1 MNLKKIFLTTLTLTC
16 LLSNIAGPARLQAAE
31 KTTDVPA
38 EKVHI
43 TSDSMMFDEMNSQVE
58 FTGNVVATRLDA
70 TIHADHVIVLL
81 YSEAEKK
88 IRAVKVDAQAPDD
101 NVKQLIATGNV
112 KVIQKDAT
120 ATADKAVYNTT
131 KKTIVLTGKSPTVL
145 SGKNYVTG
153 KTITL
158 FQDTRRVVVEG
169 GENRRVEAFFDSNT
183 PKPGTN

>member
-16 LLSNIAGPARLQAAE
+16 LLSNITGPARLQAAE
-31 KTTDVPA
+31 KTADVPA

-43 TSDSMMFDEMNSQVE
+43 TSDSMMFDDMNSQVE

-70 TIHADHVIVLL
+70 TIHADHVKVLL

-88 IRAVKVDAQAPDD
+88 IRAVKKDAQAPDD

-131 KKTIVLTGKSPTVL
+131 EKTIVLTGKSPTVL

-153 KTITL
+153 KKITL

-169 GENRRVEAFFDSNT
+169 GETRRVEAFFDSNT

>member
-1 MNLKKIFLTTLTLTC
+1 VALTWLLTNLTSPTR
-16 LLSNIAGPARLQAAE
+16 LLAAE
-31 KTTDVPA
+31 KTTDDPA

-43 TSDSMMFDEMNSQVE
+43 TSDTMMFDDKNSQVE

-70 TIHADHVIVLL
+70 TIHADHVKVLL

-88 IRAVKVDAQAPDD
+88 SRTVKGEAKAPDD
-101 NVKQLIATGNV
+101 NIKQLIATGNV
-112 KVIQKDAT
+112 KVIQNDAT

-131 KKTIVLTGKSPTVL
+131 QKTIVLTGESPTVL

-153 KTITL
+153 KKITL
-158 FQDTRRVVVEG
+158 FQDTRRVVVESDKT
-169 GENRRVEAFFDSNT
+169 RRVEAFFDSNA

>member
-16 LLSNIAGPARLQAAE
+16 LLNNIANPTRLQAAE
-31 KTTDVPA
+31 KTADVPA

-43 TSDSMMFDEMNSQVE
+43 TSDTMMFDDMKSQVE

-70 TIHADHVIVLL
+70 TIYADHVKVLL

-88 IRAVKVDAQAPDD
+88 IRAAKEDTQAPDD

-131 KKTIVLTGKSPTVL
+131 QRTIVLTGKSPTVL

-153 KTITL
+153 KKITL
-158 FQDTRRVVVEG
+158 FQDTRRVIVEG
-169 GENRRVEAFFDSNT
+169 GETRRVEAFFDSNT

>member
-16 LLSNIAGPARLQAAE
+16 LLSNIVAPTRLQAAE
-31 KTTDVPA
+31 KPANVPA

-43 TSDSMMFDEMNSQVE
+43 TSDTMMFDDKNSQVE

-70 TIHADHVIVLL
+70 TIHADHVIVFL

-88 IRAVKVDAQAPDD
+88 SRAVKADSQTPDD
-101 NVKQLIATGNV
+101 NVKQLVASGNV

-131 KKTIVLTGKSPTVL
+131 KKTIVLTGKAPTVL

-153 KTITL
+153 KKITL

-169 GENRRVEAFFDSNT
+169 GKTRRVEAFFDSNT